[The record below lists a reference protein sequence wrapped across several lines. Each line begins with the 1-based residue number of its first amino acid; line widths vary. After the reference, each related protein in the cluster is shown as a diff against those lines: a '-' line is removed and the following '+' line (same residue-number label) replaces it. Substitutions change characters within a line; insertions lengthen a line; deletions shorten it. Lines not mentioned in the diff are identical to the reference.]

1 MSSRIGSDINTDEI
15 VNYLEKLK
23 QEKKITDQNLTTL
36 EREKTMLEDQIE
48 ELEKRR
54 DEVYA
59 RFNRER
65 EIVTKQEQAIKKAE
79 SAYFQIVESS
89 RSLADY
95 LRREFKESRKE

>member
-36 EREKTMLEDQIE
+36 EREKTMLEDQI